1 MLGQLKVWPLTV
13 WLHDDSF
20 LYVWTLKLP
29 YLRKCTRMEAY
40 GIAMIVITSRQTRA
54 IAMNMLK
61 LSILFMRGTHVHF
74 VGRLWKQAIHFG
86 IIRLNTILRSN
97 KILCF
102 CLDLETAI
110 AEKMYKNGGL
120 WYCNDCDYKTPNKS
134 HCYEH
139 VEAKHIVH
147 GGYTCPICGKILKT
161 SGSYRVHQI
170 KSHPQQW

>member
-1 MLGQLKVWPLTV
+1 MMILFFMFRHWNCHIWENV
-13 WLHDDSF
+13 
-20 LYVWTLKLP
+20 
-29 YLRKCTRMEAY
+29 CTRMEAH
-40 GIAMIVITSRQTRA
+40 GIAMIVITSQQTRA

-61 LSILFMRGTHVHF
+61 PSILFMRGTHVNF

-147 GGYTCPICGKILKT
+147 GGYTCPVCGKILKT
-161 SGSYRVHQI
+161 SNSYRSHQI
-170 KSHPQQW
+170 KSHPHQQ

>member
-1 MLGQLKVWPLTV
+1 MINIVFFLFRHWKCRIWENVQEWKLMALQ
-13 WLHDDSF
+13 WLW
-20 LYVWTLKLP
+20 LQV
-29 YLRKCTRMEAY
+29 
-40 GIAMIVITSRQTRA
+40 TSRQTRA

-61 LSILFMRGTHVHF
+61 LSILFMRDTHVHF
-74 VGRLWKQAIHFG
+74 VGRLWKQAIRFG
-86 IIRLNTILRSN
+86 IIRLNTILWSN
-97 KILCF
+97 KMFCF
-102 CLDLETAI
+102 CLDIETAI

-170 KSHPQQW
+170 KSHPQ